1 MSEYDIEDI
10 IETLKIKL
18 SKKRFTHSMNVADAA
33 VKLAKAHGA
42 DPDKAYLAGLVHDIC
57 KEIPHEEQLLMAK
70 NCGRD
75 FTPAEALVPPLYHS
89 AAGAYYCE
97 NVLGIHDEDI
107 LNAVRF
113 HTTGRGGM
121 SRLEEVIFLA
131 DLVSAERDY
140 KDVDEM
146 RKLAFED
153 VDKAMLYALKFQIGD
168 VLKKGSVIPVHSTEA
183 YNRYAAL
190 FLKDR

>member
-190 FLKDR
+190 FLKDH

>member
-1 MSEYDIEDI
+1 
-10 IETLKIKL
+10 
-18 SKKRFTHSMNVADAA
+18 
-33 VKLAKAHGA
+33 
-42 DPDKAYLAGLVHDIC
+42 
-57 KEIPHEEQLLMAK
+57 MAK